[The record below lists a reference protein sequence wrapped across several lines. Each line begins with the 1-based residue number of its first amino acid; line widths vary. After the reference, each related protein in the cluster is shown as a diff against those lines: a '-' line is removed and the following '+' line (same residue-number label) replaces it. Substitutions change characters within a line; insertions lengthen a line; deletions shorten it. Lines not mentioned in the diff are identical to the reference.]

1 MLSSCK
7 QKLHI
12 ISSDVPFPA
21 DYGGMIDVFYT
32 IKQLAESG
40 VEIYLHCFQ
49 YGRASSAELEKYC
62 EKVWYYPRKTGLAGF
77 SLSLPYMMYSRR
89 AEELLPNLLSV
100 NAPVLFEGIHC
111 CYLLNHPALAGR
123 KKILRNQNVEQQYY
137 ALLATRT
144 SNFFK
149 KAYFKAEAQL
159 LRNYEKKLHN
169 AQALAPIS
177 ERDTRFFENL
187 YPDKNVVHIAG
198 FHPFGEVISNEGSGT
213 YCLYHGNLG
222 HPENIEVALYLIENV
237 FKGLEVPF
245 IIAGRNPDQKIIDAC
260 AQNVNIQLVENPG
273 ENAMSELIRNA
284 HINVMPTFQES
295 GLKLKLLY
303 ALYSGRFVLVNE
315 SMLYGTGL
323 GEICIIA
330 ETANEFR
337 ASIQNLMKV
346 PFAESNISQRK
357 HLLNQQYNNKEKA
370 KRLNEII
377 KSQD

>member
-1 MLSSCK
+1 MPDSGK
-7 QKLHI
+7 QQLHI

-40 VEIYLHCFQ
+40 IEIYLHCFQ

-62 EKVWYYPRKTGLAGF
+62 AKVWYYPRKIGLQGF
-77 SLSLPYMMYSRR
+77 SFKLPYMLYSRR
-89 AEELLPNLLSV
+89 DDQLLPNLLSID
-100 NAPVLFEGIHC
+100 APILFEGIHC
-111 CYLLNHPALAGR
+111 CYLLNHPALTGR

-144 SNFFK
+144 SNIFK
-149 KAYFKAEAQL
+149 KFYFKIEAQL
-159 LRNYEKKLHN
+159 LRSFEKKLQN
-169 AQALAPIS
+169 AQVLVPIS
-177 ERDTRFFENL
+177 EKDTRFFENL
-187 YPDKNVVHIAG
+187 YPDKKVVHIAG

-222 HPENIEVALYLIENV
+222 HPENIEVALFLIENV
-237 FKGLEVPF
+237 FEGLEVPF
-245 IIAGRNPDQKIIDAC
+245 IIAGRNPNQKIIKAC
-260 AQNVNIQLVENPG
+260 SINVNIQLVENPG
-273 ENAMSELIRNA
+273 EHEMSELIRNA
-284 HINVMPTFQES
+284 HIHVMPTFQES

-303 ALYSGRFVLVNE
+303 ALYSGRFVLVNQ

-323 GEICIIA
+323 DEICVVA

-337 ASIQNLMKV
+337 ASIQDLMKV

-377 KSQD
+377 KSRD

>member
-1 MLSSCK
+1 MPNSGK
-7 QKLHI
+7 QQVHI

-32 IKQLAESG
+32 IKELSESG
-40 VEIYLHCFQ
+40 IEIYLHCFQ
-49 YGRASSAELEKYC
+49 YGRGSSAELEKHC
-62 EKVWYYPRKTGLAGF
+62 EKVWYYPRKTGLPGF

-89 AEELLPNLLSV
+89 AEELLPNLLIN
-100 NAPVLFEGIHC
+100 NAPILFEGIHC

-137 ALLATRT
+137 TLLARRTSGILRKIYFKVEALL
-144 SNFFK
+144 
-149 KAYFKAEAQL
+149 
-159 LRNYEKKLHN
+159 LRRFESKLEN
-169 AQALAPIS
+169 ADALAPIS
-177 ERDTRFFENL
+177 ERDTLFFENL
-187 YPDKNVVHIAG
+187 YPDKKVIHIAG
-198 FHPFGEVISNEGSGT
+198 FHPFEEVISKEGSGT

-260 AQNVNIQLVENPG
+260 KQNVNIQLVENPG

-303 ALYSGRFVLVNE
+303 ALYSGRFVLVNQ

-323 GEICIIA
+323 DEVCVVAENDIA
-330 ETANEFR
+330 FR
-337 ASIQNLMKV
+337 QKINDLMGKQ
-346 PFAESNISQRK
+346 FLSSDIEQRK
-357 HLLNQQYNNKEKA
+357 AVLSRQYDNKEKA